1 MVLYLWYFIP
11 FLGEYKYLCGKKTRN
26 LSSAVNPGQ
35 GWVNT
40 ASTSRWKQLAVDD
53 LVPPSGII
61 GAQPDRHAFSLP
73 WHASHD
79 RLIEA

>member
-1 MVLYLWYFIP
+1 V
-11 FLGEYKYLCGKKTRN
+11 ETE
-26 LSSAVNPGQ
+26 
-35 GWVNT
+35 
-40 ASTSRWKQLAVDD
+40 LAVDD
-53 LVPPSGII
+53 LAPPSGII